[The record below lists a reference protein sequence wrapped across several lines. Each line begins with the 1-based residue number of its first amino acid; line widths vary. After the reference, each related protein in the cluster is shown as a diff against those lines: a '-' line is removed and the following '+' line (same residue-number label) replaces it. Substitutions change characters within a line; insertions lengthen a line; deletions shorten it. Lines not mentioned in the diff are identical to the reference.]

1 MKLTNLFFLLTGT
14 ILLFSCYQDEVMTDF
29 DYQAGDVITM
39 VPSFNSKTDSVVYK
53 WDDTVIGTEREQPFV
68 HRFVVDN
75 SVSSGTHTYYM
86 QIFYTIEPNAK
97 ASITNSRTVTIK

>member
-1 MKLTNLFFLLTGT
+1 MKLKTIISLIVGVTLF
-14 ILLFSCYQDEVMTDF
+14 ISCHQDEDMTDF
-29 DYQAGDVITM
+29 DYQVGDVITM

-86 QIFYTIEPNAK
+86 QICYSLGPNAT
-97 ASITNSRTVTIK
+97 ASVTNSRTVTIK